1 MITISSEIRKFVV
14 INSTIRFIRKLDT
27 IQFEKFPFNEIKKG
41 LKMKGFEFLWSTT
54 IISVYYIMLGNPPI
68 KSRNKLVFVSSI
80 IWFSHAKTQKIN
92 SFNSFAV
99 KNEKNEAF
107 HFLCFYAFLT

>member
-27 IQFEKFPFNEIKKG
+27 IQVEKFPFNEIKKG

-54 IISVYYIMLGNPPI
+54 IISNLLYHVR
-68 KSRNKLVFVSSI
+68 KSSHQKQKQIGFCFIHNLVLSCEN
-80 IWFSHAKTQKIN
+80 QKIN
-92 SFNSFAV
+92 TFNSFAV

>member
-1 MITISSEIRKFVV
+1 M
-14 INSTIRFIRKLDT
+14 NNTIRFIRKLKQCDLK
-27 IQFEKFPFNEIKKG
+27 QFKTFPFNEIKKG
-41 LKMKGFEFLWSTT
+41 FKMKGFEFLWSTT

-80 IWFSHAKTQKIN
+80 IWFSHAKTKKIN